1 VDTSVIIFS
10 HKEAGI
16 VKKHFTISGAV
27 VMIGAIFVLAMLDG
41 QSNGIQVEASEE
53 VQELMSQK
61 GPDLYIFMGRYR
73 GT

>member
-1 VDTSVIIFS
+1 M
-10 HKEAGI
+10 
-16 VKKHFTISGAV
+16 KKHFIISGAV
-27 VMIGAIFVLAMLDG
+27 VMIGAIFLLAMLVG

-53 VQELMSQK
+53 VQQLMRQK